1 MSLMGHNM
9 IGRKEHKPGTTM
21 TIVLMLPLLLVT
33 QNFFELNILY
43 LESGNNKPVATI
55 IK

>member
-1 MSLMGHNM
+1 MGHNM

-21 TIVLMLPLLLVT
+21 TIVLMLPLPLVT